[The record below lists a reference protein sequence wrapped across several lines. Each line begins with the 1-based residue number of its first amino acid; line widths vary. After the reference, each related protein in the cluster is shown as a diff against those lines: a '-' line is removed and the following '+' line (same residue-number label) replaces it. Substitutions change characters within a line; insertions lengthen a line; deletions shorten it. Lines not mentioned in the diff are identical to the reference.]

1 MSVSTEMTNTPFP
14 EMVRLLGIGIAEAQ
28 YELDLV
34 SLKIARMMAGYAPDP
49 EPEPGEDPPPP
60 LSGEPERT
68 ILVKLGDGNEYSLLE
83 LGFVPTFY
91 QFVDTLIELKLS
103 ISASRETNIRRSS
116 TQVNASVTGKVGF
129 FSASAS
135 MRVSSVSASYAAKY
149 QYSAEGSS
157 LMRTKLVPLPAPA
170 ILEERIRSM
179 LAATVTA
186 NTPPDP

>member
-14 EMVRLLGIGIAEAQ
+14 EMVRLLGLGIAEAQ

-34 SLKIARMMAGYAPDP
+34 SLKIARMMAGYMPDP
-49 EPEPGEDPPPP
+49 EDDDDGAPSASTSPD
-60 LSGEPERT
+60 RT
-68 ILVKLGDGNEYSLLE
+68 LLVRLGDGQDYSLLE

-103 ISASRETNIRRSS
+103 ISASRESTSKRSS
-116 TQVNASVTGKVGF
+116 TTVNASVKGKVGF
-129 FSASAS
+129 FSASAK

-157 LMRTKLVPLPAPA
+157 LLRTKLVPVPPPA
-170 ILEERIRSM
+170 ILEERIRAM
-179 LAATVTA
+179 ITA
-186 NTPPDP
+186 STAPTDDD

>member
-34 SLKIARMMAGYAPDP
+34 SLKIARMMAGYMPDP
-49 EPEPGEDPPPP
+49 EPEPGQPPPAP
-60 LSGEPERT
+60 SGTPERT
-68 ILVKLGDGNEYSLLE
+68 VLVKLGDGNEYSLLE

-103 ISASRETNIRRSS
+103 ISASRETNISRSS
-116 TQVNASVTGKVGF
+116 TTVNASVTGKVGF
-129 FSASAS
+129 FSASAK
-135 MRVSSVSASYAAKY
+135 MRVSSVSASYSAKY

-157 LMRTKLVPLPAPA
+157 LMRTKLVPVPAPA
-170 ILEERIRSM
+170 ILEERIRAMIAS
-179 LAATVTA
+179 TVEEEG
-186 NTPPDP
+186 

>member
-14 EMVRLLGIGIAEAQ
+14 EMVRLLGVGIAEAQ

-49 EPEPGEDPPPP
+49 EPEEGQDPPPAP
-60 LSGEPERT
+60 TSSPERT

-103 ISASRETNIRRSS
+103 ISASRETNIKRSS
-116 TQVNASVTGKVGF
+116 TTVNANVKGKVGF

-157 LMRTKLVPLPAPA
+157 LMRTKLVPVPAPA

-179 LAATVTA
+179 LAATIEA
-186 NTPPDP
+186 NAPANP

>member
-1 MSVSTEMTNTPFP
+1 MSISTEMTNTPFP
-14 EMVRLLGIGIAEAQ
+14 EMVRLLGVGIAEAQ

-49 EPEPGEDPPPP
+49 EPEDGSDPPPSSDP
-60 LSGEPERT
+60 PERT
-68 ILVKLGDGNEYSLLE
+68 LLVRLGDGNEYSLLE

-103 ISASRETNIRRSS
+103 LSMSRETNVNRSS
-116 TQVNASVTGKVGF
+116 TTVNASVRGSVGF
-129 FSASAS
+129 FSATAS
-135 MRVSSVSASYAAKY
+135 MRVSSVSASYSSKY

-157 LMRTKLVPLPAPA
+157 LMRTKLVPVPAPA

-179 LAATVTA
+179 LAATVA
-186 NTPPDP
+186 AADE

>member
-34 SLKIARMMAGYAPDP
+34 SLKIARMMAGYMPDP
-49 EPEPGEDPPPP
+49 EPSPGSPPAPP
-60 LSGEPERT
+60 SAGLPERNV
-68 ILVKLGDGNEYSLLE
+68 LVKLGDGKEYSLLE

-103 ISASRETNIRRSS
+103 ISASRETNVATSS
-116 TQVNASVTGKVGF
+116 TAVNANVEGKVGF

-135 MRVSSVSASYAAKY
+135 MRCSSVSASFSAKY

-157 LMRTKLVPLPAPA
+157 LMRTKIVPVPPPA

-179 LAATVTA
+179 ITATAAA
-186 NTPPDP
+186 PTP